1 MVNSVFL
8 PLFSYQW
15 KYLRTRLPKQSFKQ
29 QELKFRYLRCVYFP
43 SMLKHR
49 TDVFQG
55 LFSANRRYFL
65 LFVGPIVVKYFFVSG
80 SVHNSFLGFD
90 LSLYSLSL

>member
-1 MVNSVFL
+1 MDISKNTFAQTAIPTARIEVSLSPLCVFSVC
-8 PLFSYQW
+8 S
-15 KYLRTRLPKQSFKQ
+15 
-29 QELKFRYLRCVYFP
+29 
-43 SMLKHR
+43 KHR

-55 LFSANRRYFL
+55 LFSANRRYFS

-80 SVHNSFLGFD
+80 SVHNSFLVFD

>member
-1 MVNSVFL
+1 MDISKNTFAQTAIQRARIEVSLSPLCVFSVC
-8 PLFSYQW
+8 S
-15 KYLRTRLPKQSFKQ
+15 
-29 QELKFRYLRCVYFP
+29 
-43 SMLKHR
+43 KHR

-55 LFSANRRYFL
+55 LFSANRRYFS

-80 SVHNSFLGFD
+80 SLHNIFLVFD